1 MARIKDKFQRI
12 LLPIDF
18 SEQSEKAAEYA
29 LMLARRDGAL
39 LQVMHVLN
47 VSSDITGLLRPS
59 NMRGMLREV
68 EAGLAKFMAKHLKGY
83 DNVAADVLSGVP
95 HSAIVNYAK
104 KNKSDVIVI
113 GSHGKGA
120 LDRLIVGS
128 NTERVLR
135 KAPCP
140 VLVVP
145 PKG

>member
-1 MARIKDKFQRI
+1 MARIKDRFERI
-12 LLPIDF
+12 LLPVDF
-18 SEQSEKAAEYA
+18 SGPSEKAAEYA
-29 LMLARRDGAL
+29 LMLARRDNAL
-39 LQVMHVLN
+39 LQVVHVIN
-47 VSSDITGLLRPS
+47 VSSDISDLLRPS
-59 NMRGMLREV
+59 GLRGFAREA
-68 EAGLAKFMAKHLKGY
+68 EKSLEKFMTRHLKGY
-83 DNVAADVLSGVP
+83 DNVSAEVLSGVP
-95 HSAIVNYAK
+95 HVAITGYAR

-145 PKG
+145 KI